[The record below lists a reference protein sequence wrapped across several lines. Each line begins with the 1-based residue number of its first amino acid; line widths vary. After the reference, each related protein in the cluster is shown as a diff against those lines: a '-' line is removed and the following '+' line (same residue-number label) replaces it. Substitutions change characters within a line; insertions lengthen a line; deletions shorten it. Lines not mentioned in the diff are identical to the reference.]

1 MASGPSS
8 TSASSPEDAE
18 ASERARFE
26 RYLSLPFK
34 GKEPPTEAE
43 AETFL
48 AFVRDPQHWPVHI
61 HCKEGK
67 YRTGLMA
74 ALVRY
79 AIDGWSIDEALA
91 EARRYTKGKDLFAR
105 DVSWVRRW
113 AANHEPGS
121 YALCK

>member
-1 MASGPSS
+1 
-8 TSASSPEDAE
+8 
-18 ASERARFE
+18 
-26 RYLSLPFK
+26 
-34 GKEPPTEAE
+34 
-43 AETFL
+43 
-48 AFVRDPQHWPVHI
+48 
-61 HCKEGK
+61 
-67 YRTGLMA
+67 MA

-105 DVSWVRRW
+105 DVSWLRRW